1 MERICNACGKGFTIP
16 KQRGRPAL
24 KCEACRGAKPRAYGL
39 DDKGMPVAKPNAAVS
54 ALLSDPSILKDPAK
68 LRELA
73 AKLETKP
80 TLTENE
86 ILSRKMMEGRIE
98 APKPV
103 IRKGRVFT
111 PVAELPKP
119 EPIVAPI
126 EVGSRVRVKAREWRG
141 IHRPGFSGKLVSW
154 ERDSK
159 GIYAVVEH
167 RGDRVLARPENVK
180 AA

>member
-24 KCEACRGAKPRAYGL
+24 KCEACRGAKPRAYRL
-39 DDKGMPVAKPNAAVS
+39 DDKGMPVAKPNAAVA

-80 TLTENE
+80 L
-86 ILSRKMMEGRIE
+86 E
-98 APKPV
+98 AVSKPV
-103 IRKGRVFT
+103 LRKGRVFT

-126 EVGSRVRVKAREWRG
+126 EVGTRVRVKAREWRG

-167 RGDRVLARPENVK
+167 RGDRVLARPENVR

>member
-39 DDKGMPVAKPNAAVS
+39 DDKGMPMAKPNAAVA

-80 TLTENE
+80 L
-86 ILSRKMMEGRIE
+86 E
-98 APKPV
+98 AVSKPV
-103 IRKGRVFT
+103 LRKGRVFT

>member
-24 KCEACRGAKPRAYGL
+24 KCEACRGAKVP
-39 DDKGMPVAKPNAAVS
+39 AKAVPNAAVA

-80 TLTENE
+80 L
-86 ILSRKMMEGRIE
+86 E
-98 APKPV
+98 AVSKPV
-103 IRKGRVFT
+103 LRKGRVFT

-126 EVGSRVRVKAREWRG
+126 EVGTRVRVKAREWRG

>member
-24 KCEACRGAKPRAYGL
+24 KCEACRGAKAPA
-39 DDKGMPVAKPNAAVS
+39 KAVPNTAVA

-80 TLTENE
+80 L
-86 ILSRKMMEGRIE
+86 E
-98 APKPV
+98 AVSKPV
-103 IRKGRVFT
+103 VRKGRVFT

>member
-24 KCEACRGAKPRAYGL
+24 KCEACRGAKAPA
-39 DDKGMPVAKPNAAVS
+39 KAVPNTAVA

-167 RGDRVLARPENVK
+167 RGDRVLARPENVR